1 MRNQPDKWR
10 KHEVRVQEIRP
21 HFIGYRIRD
30 HSAQA
35 QQLAAAELRAKL
47 AQAQLQN
54 LRRQLEP
61 HFLFNT
67 LNTISAVMYEDL
79 GAADAML
86 QQLSNLLRLTL
97 RAANSQ
103 EIPVARQLCVCCL

>member
-1 MRNQPDKWR
+1 
-10 KHEVRVQEIRP
+10 
-21 HFIGYRIRD
+21 
-30 HSAQA
+30 
-35 QQLAAAELRAKL
+35 LRAKL

-54 LRRQLEP
+54 LRLQL

-67 LNTISAVMYEDL
+67 LNPISAVMYEDL

-86 QQLSNLLRLTL
+86 QQLSDLLRLTL

-103 EIPVARQLCVCCL
+103 EIPLARQLCVYCP

>member
-1 MRNQPDKWR
+1 
-10 KHEVRVQEIRP
+10 
-21 HFIGYRIRD
+21 
-30 HSAQA
+30 
-35 QQLAAAELRAKL
+35 LRAKL

-54 LRRQLEP
+54 LRLQLQP

-86 QQLSNLLRLTL
+86 QQLSDLLRLIL

-103 EIPVARQLCVCCL
+103 EIPLARQELCVCCP